1 MVTGTS
7 QLLALAATGYGVF
20 AALAALLPGVTA
32 TIALGTTRGVR
43 APFRAAVGPMREK
56 YAAGLGERGLE
67 IYNAVK
73 AVTKG

>member
-1 MVTGTS
+1 MK
-7 QLLALAATGYGVF
+7 
-20 AALAALLPGVTA
+20 
-32 TIALGTTRGVR
+32 ITTPDR

>member
-1 MVTGTS
+1 
-7 QLLALAATGYGVF
+7 
-20 AALAALLPGVTA
+20 
-32 TIALGTTRGVR
+32 
-43 APFRAAVGPMREK
+43 MREK